1 MAETSVLN
9 IDDTG
14 AEQQGERKTLPF
26 LTKKI
31 TSAGKITISS
41 NKNKV
46 VYYDKT
52 FKVKNKLIQ
61 GDILYDADND
71 GVAEKEVPA
80 NTFVAFVRKLTNTR
94 IGSITI
100 KEDGK
105 YELNLR
111 SEYEFNW
118 TDEIEFDCKIDGVAY
133 DYKVYTA
140 NGETRNLTLDYLF
153 NHPNVTLVEATTVI
167 NE

>member
-1 MAETSVLN
+1 MDADRDVERNDRMAETSVLN

-41 NKNKV
+41 NKN
-46 VYYDKT
+46 
-52 FKVKNKLIQ
+52 
-61 GDILYDADND
+61 
-71 GVAEKEVPA
+71 
-80 NTFVAFVRKLTNTR
+80 
-94 IGSITI
+94 
-100 KEDGK
+100 
-105 YELNLR
+105 
-111 SEYEFNW
+111 
-118 TDEIEFDCKIDGVAY
+118 IEFDCKINGVAY

-153 NHPNVTLVEATTVI
+153 NHPDVTLVVATTVI